1 MPTGTACTRQPQPPV
16 GSPAVFSHISPPV
29 DASLGSLSAGAWPER
44 TSTHV
49 SVSSHAS
56 SAACDCPRRRMCSSR
71 RPATPTPGCI
81 YSDVYKRCP
90 FYRLYCCRDE
100 TFIKVTDV
108 VAPLGSVRLRHC
120 VTPGGWA
127 PAGISRYGQ
136 GRAGSGRCPQV
147 PAGTGRA
154 GQVSGAGRRC
164 GPLQARDG
172 QQPRARSAGRGRQ
185 PLACRLTAPPAPPEA
200 PQHGPGPGD
209 RSVTAQFSVPQ
220 ALSPARRKQAGLIWL
235 CRELGTSRVR
245 PGERGLRCLAKR
257 PLLTRKIVF
266 QGSN

>member
-1 MPTGTACTRQPQPPV
+1 MPTGAACTRQPQPPV

-127 PAGISRYGQ
+127 PAGIGRYGQ

-154 GQVSGAGRRC
+154 AQG
-164 GPLQARDG
+164 QAR
-172 QQPRARSAGRGRQ
+172 AGAVGPSRPGTGSSR
-185 PLACRLTAPPAPPEA
+185 
-200 PQHGPGPGD
+200 GPGAPAGGA
-209 RSVTAQFSVPQ
+209 SP
-220 ALSPARRKQAGLIWL
+220 SPAASRLLLRLPRLHNTGPA
-235 CRELGTSRVR
+235 LGTGR
-245 PGERGLRCLAKR
+245 
-257 PLLTRKIVF
+257 
-266 QGSN
+266 